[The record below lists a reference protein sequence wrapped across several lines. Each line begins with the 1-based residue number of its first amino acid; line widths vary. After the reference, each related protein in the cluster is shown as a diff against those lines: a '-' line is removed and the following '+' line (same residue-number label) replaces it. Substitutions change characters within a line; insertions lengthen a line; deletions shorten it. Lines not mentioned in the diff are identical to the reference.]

1 MSGSA
6 GDKTEKPTPK
16 RRADARK
23 EGQVARSM
31 DMNGAVV
38 LLASMTVLSAMAP
51 RMMDGLKQM
60 MTNTLLLIQ
69 TPDVVT
75 KDGLGPIV
83 SDNAMVMVKVIGPI
97 AAVCTIAGLAVN

>member
-1 MSGSA
+1 MAESGA

-31 DMNGAVV
+31 DLNGAIV
-38 LLASMTVLSAMAP
+38 LLASLTVLAAMAP

-60 MTNTLLLIQ
+60 MTNTLLAIQ
-69 TPDVVT
+69 TPEIVT
-75 KDGLGPIV
+75 KDGLGSIV
-83 SDNAMVMVKVIGPI
+83 TADAGVMAKVIGPI
-97 AAVCTIAGLAVN
+97 AGVCMAA

>member
-1 MSGSA
+1 MADSA

-31 DMNGAVV
+31 DLNGAIV
-38 LLASMTVLSAMAP
+38 LLASLMVLSSMAP
-51 RMMDGLKQM
+51 KMMSGLKQM
-60 MTNTLLLIQ
+60 MTNTLLPIR

-75 KDGLGPIV
+75 KDGLGRIV
-83 SDNAMVMVKVIGPI
+83 TDNVMVMVLVIGPI
-97 AAVCTIAGLAVN
+97 AAV

>member
-1 MSGSA
+1 MAESGA
-6 GDKTEKPTPK
+6 GDKTEKATPK

-31 DMNGAVV
+31 DMNGAIV
-38 LLASMTVLSAMAP
+38 LLASLMVLSAMAP
-51 RMMDGLKQM
+51 KMVESLKQM
-60 MTNTLLLIQ
+60 MRSTLLLIG

-83 SDNAMVMVKVIGPI
+83 ADNTMVMARVIGPI
-97 AAVCTIAGLAVN
+97 AAVCLA